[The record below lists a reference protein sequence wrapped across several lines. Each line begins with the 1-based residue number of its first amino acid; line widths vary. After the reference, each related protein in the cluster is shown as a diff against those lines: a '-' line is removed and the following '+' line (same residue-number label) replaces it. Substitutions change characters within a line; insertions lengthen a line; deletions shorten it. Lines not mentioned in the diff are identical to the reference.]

1 MKNMVDII
9 SKIIGKQKI
18 ATISPADLGIVMAG
32 GLTGFMIDSLARGI
46 RQIPPNMIDVIG
58 ILLGGAGAFYLKQ
71 PWNTLSAGLATGIT
85 IGALRLPID
94 NTARMFVARANGVQ
108 IESTKIRKMV
118 PDVHIGATNG
128 QDRAPNSPYV
138 GMIQPN
144 VVYMSGAAGYS
155 HDMANSGLS
164 NSSSIKAPMGNGAR
178 YTM

>member
-9 SKIIGKQKI
+9 TKIIGKQEIK
-18 ATISPADLGIVMAG
+18 AISPADIGIVMAG
-32 GLTGFMIDSLARGI
+32 GLAGFTINNLTRGI
-46 RQIPPNMIDVIG
+46 SQIPTGMADIIG
-58 ILLGGAGAFYLKQ
+58 LILTSAGALYLKQ

-85 IGALRLPID
+85 VGALRLQTE
-94 NTARMFVARANGVQ
+94 NVARRFVA
-108 IESTKIRKMV
+108 STMVVPVDAKTRKMT
-118 PDVHIGATNG
+118 PDTHIGATNG
-128 QDRAPNSPYV
+128 QDRTPNSPYV

-155 HDMANSGLS
+155 QGMANSGLS